1 MVSAVLKDKRGVMSV
16 ACGQLTREI
25 SIPLLHNGS
34 VLLPGKYLA
43 TPSQRYYTSSL
54 WV

>member
-1 MVSAVLKDKRGVMSV
+1 MVSAVLNDKRRVMSA

-25 SIPLLHNGS
+25 AIPLLHNRN

-43 TPSQRYYTSSL
+43 TPGQRYYTSSL

>member
-1 MVSAVLKDKRGVMSV
+1 MVSAVLNDKRGGMSA
-16 ACGQLTREI
+16 ACVQLTREI
-25 SIPLLHNGS
+25 AVPLLHNGS

-43 TPSQRYYTSSL
+43 TPGQRYYTSSL